1 MTTPQ
6 PPGSEPLADRP
17 AFDHD
22 RRRRRTRVGFL
33 PGRRRAAR
41 AVQVPAAV
49 PTITRDPEHVRA
61 TWMSKN
67 GRFEL
72 VVRANAAGLQVK
84 LCTSLHSGAALE
96 ESFVI
101 RSLADFEEWL
111 GNAPTKF
118 DHPVAH
124 EEVRRLAYGSLAR

>member
-22 RRRRRTRVGFL
+22 RRRRRTRAGFL
-33 PGRRRAAR
+33 PSRRRAAG
-41 AVQVPAAV
+41 AVQAPSTV
-49 PTITRDPEHVRA
+49 PTITRDLEHVRA
-61 TWMSKN
+61 TWTSEN

-72 VVRANAAGLQVK
+72 VVRSNAAGLQVK
-84 LCTSLHSGAALE
+84 LCTCLHSGAALE

-101 RSLADFEEWL
+101 RSLADFEQWL

-124 EEVRRLAYGSLAR
+124 EEVRRLAHGTLVR

>member
-1 MTTPQ
+1 MTTHQ

-22 RRRRRTRVGFL
+22 RRRRRTRAGLL
-33 PGRRRAAR
+33 PDRRRAAR
-41 AVQVPAAV
+41 TVQAPSAV

-61 TWMSKN
+61 TWISKN

-72 VVRANAAGLQVK
+72 IVRSNAAGLQVK
-84 LCTSLHSGAALE
+84 LCTCLHSGAALE

-101 RSLADFEEWL
+101 RSLADFEQWL

-124 EEVRRLAYGSLAR
+124 EEVRRLAHGTFAR

>member
-6 PPGSEPLADRP
+6 PPGSEPLADGP

-22 RRRRRTRVGFL
+22 RRRRRTRAGLL
-33 PGRRRAAR
+33 PARRRSAT
-41 AVQVPAAV
+41 AVQAPSAV
-49 PTITRDPEHVRA
+49 PTITRDLEHVRA
-61 TWMSKN
+61 TWTSEN

-72 VVRANAAGLQVK
+72 VVRSNAAGLQVK
-84 LCTSLHSGAALE
+84 LCTCLHSGAALE

-101 RSLADFEEWL
+101 RSLADLEQWL

-124 EEVRRLAYGSLAR
+124 EEVRRLAHGTLAR